1 MEISNPQ
8 AVKKSAKPTSASFK
22 LNLFL
27 MWGRYKIQVPIRIL
41 MEENTQAG
49 AKKERLP
56 KISFK
61 EFICIKQEV

>member
-1 MEISNPQ
+1 
-8 AVKKSAKPTSASFK
+8 
-22 LNLFL
+22 
-27 MWGRYKIQVPIRIL
+27 